1 MVEEKERYTIE
12 EALPARAT
20 TTDNRRETRFDQET
34 HNSRNSGE
42 ESNKKNR
49 EKKRKR
55 RQREVTSKNLSAMD
69 DEVRKAKQRAK
80 QQEALRR
87 QREGG
92 LTKKE
97 IKRRRAAGEELPPL
111 PKKKAKKK
119 VHERERWKQS
129 DEAAAG
135 TDGIAGE
142 SRPNHDIVII
152 PIFWRNVPGQEDAIV
167 QEALRIKGI
176 LHSVAKLD
184 VWVDRTHKRTPGQKL
199 KFWEEQGVRWRV
211 EVGPKDASKQ
221 RCVVSYQAGR
231 AGDFSTVTKVP
242 NVSTVKRLQLLSK
255 LRDTLNLTKIP
266 EDAIARVK
274 DDADGDRNEKEKAI
288 EIMRTLGDGSEESQG
303 AGTDGDSSDRKAAH
317 SERVDSNEPL
327 NAKERRILRRK
338 HLQQDQN

>member
-1 MVEEKERYTIE
+1 M
-12 EALPARAT
+12 
-20 TTDNRRETRFDQET
+20 
-34 HNSRNSGE
+34 
-42 ESNKKNR
+42 
-49 EKKRKR
+49 
-55 RQREVTSKNLSAMD
+55 TSKNLSAMD

-80 QQEALRR
+80 QQEALKR

-142 SRPNHDIVII
+142 SRPNHDVVII

-221 RCVVSYQAGR
+221 RCVVSYQAGH

-274 DDADGDRNEKEKAI
+274 DDADGDRKEKEKAI